1 MDSSS
6 EGSHYNRPISLR
18 PWLLLPLLLLCRPYP
33 EAAPQ
38 SLGMWY
44 WHTPFRITD
53 GERASLGRMGV
64 RTLYVRAGTFSS
76 DGKRAVTILPQ
87 RWETIRGPNVEIV
100 LTMNFDPGLVS
111 HLETIP
117 AETLARDVADG
128 LLAARRKS
136 PPSVGFQ
143 LDVDC
148 PTRLLPR
155 YADLLRR
162 VRSRLN
168 APLSITAL
176 PTWLGSSGFGEVAAA
191 VDEVVPQ
198 FYENRTGRTLDAL
211 EPVSDPA
218 ALGRDLARLR
228 SLGVP
233 CRVGLAAY
241 GHALIYDPKG
251 RLAGMYRGLSPEDAL
266 RHPAL
271 RFERAD
277 DLEGERRLVL
287 RAVGPDRQGRGVGA
301 RIAYVLPTPA
311 ALRRQLAVYRAWR
324 PPQARGPVLYRFP
337 EPGEAMALSLSAI
350 EAALA
355 GRRALPDLA
364 VSLKARAA
372 PWALIAPGKGAARP
386 PTTLR
391 IRAAAVGA
399 GPSEAAP
406 GAVQLLLRLDRPGVA
421 GVAPGDFDSAESG
434 TLDETGRFVRG
445 SGLRADVVLLRRGQ
459 VLPGEVLRSGAVE
472 TVAEGATSATVEWA
486 VRGPDGNARGVSERI
501 PLDTRVP

>member
-1 MDSSS
+1 
-6 EGSHYNRPISLR
+6 
-18 PWLLLPLLLLCRPYP
+18 
-33 EAAPQ
+33 
-38 SLGMWY
+38 MWY
-44 WHTPFRITD
+44 WHTPFRITE
-53 GERASLGRMGV
+53 GERASLRRMGV

-87 RWETIRGPNVEIV
+87 HWETAAPGLEIV
-100 LTMNFDPGLVS
+100 LTMNFDSGLVS

-117 AETLARDVADG
+117 PETLARGVADG
-128 LLAARRKS
+128 LRAARAKA

-162 VRSRLN
+162 VRRRLD

-176 PTWLGSSGFGEVAAA
+176 PTWLSASGFGEVAAA

-218 ALGRDLARLR
+218 ALGRGLARLR

-287 RAVGPDRQGRGVGA
+287 RADAPDRQGRGVGA

-311 ALRRQLAVYRAWR
+311 ALRAQLAVYRAWA
-324 PPQARGPVLYRFP
+324 PPNARGPVLYRFP
-337 EPGEAMALSLSAI
+337 EPGEAMALPLSTV

-355 GRRALPDLA
+355 GRRALPGLA
-364 VSLKARAA
+364 VDLKARAA
-372 PWALIAPGKGAARP
+372 PWALIAPGRQDVRP
-386 PTTLR
+386 PMTLR
-391 IRAAAVGA
+391 VRATAVGV
-399 GPSEAAP
+399 GPSKAEP
-406 GAVQLLLRLDRPGVA
+406 GAVQVLVRLDRPGIA
-421 GVAPGDFDSAESG
+421 SVAPGDFDSAEVG
-434 TLDETGRFVRG
+434 TLDEGGRFVRG
-445 SGLRADVVLLRRGQ
+445 SGLRADVALLRRGG
-459 VLPGEVLRSGAVE
+459 VLPGETLRSGPVE
-472 TVAEGATSATVEWA
+472 TVADGATSAAVEWA
-486 VRGPDGNARGVSERI
+486 VRGPDGNARGVSQRI
-501 PLDTRVP
+501 SLGTRVP